1 MQWLIVFLG
10 YRWLY
15 EIPEILHRDISLDN
29 LMLRKEGDKIY
40 AVLNDFDLA
49 VSADVKSMSS
59 KHRTGTKPF
68 MAIDLI
74 HPDPTVHMY
83 RHDLESM
90 FYVLVWITSR
100 FHDGQEIV
108 DPPLQEWADSGSAT
122 LLKEK
127 NYFLVSM
134 PPRRTERFESF
145 GRCIISM
152 QTIFHD
158 GLWARSRYLS
168 ELSVGPQTSS
178 PVHFAND
185 TLDGL
190 VTFDK
195 FQTIL
200 DASLP

>member
-1 MQWLIVFLG
+1 MAHGFSG
-10 YRWLY
+10 YRWLN
-15 EIPEILHRDISLDN
+15 EIPKILHRDISLDN
-29 LMLRKEGDKIY
+29 VMLRKEGDKIY

-90 FYVLVWITSR
+90 FYVLVWINSR

-108 DPPLQEWADSGSAT
+108 DRPLQELADNSGAT

-127 NYFLVSM
+127 NYVLVSM
-134 PPRRTERFESF
+134 PPRQTEQFESF
-145 GRCIISM
+145 GRCIVSM
-152 QTIFHD
+152 QKIFLDRLHVH
-158 GLWARSRYLS
+158 ASYLLD
-168 ELSVGPQTSS
+168 LSVAGSQISS
-178 PVHFAND
+178 PIHFAND
-185 TLDGL
+185 TLDGF

-195 FQTIL
+195 FQKIL
-200 DASLP
+200 DTKLL

>member
-1 MQWLIVFLG
+1 
-10 YRWLY
+10 
-15 EIPEILHRDISLDN
+15 
-29 LMLRKEGDKIY
+29 
-40 AVLNDFDLA
+40 
-49 VSADVKSMSS
+49 MSS

-74 HPDPTVHMY
+74 HLDPTVHMY

-100 FHDGQEIV
+100 FHDGQEIA
-108 DPPLQEWADSGSAT
+108 DPPLQEWADNSDAT

-127 NYFLVSM
+127 RSFFMSI
-134 PPRRTERFESF
+134 PPRRTEQFESF
-145 GRCIISM
+145 GRCIVSM
-152 QTIFHD
+152 QVMFLD

-168 ELSVGPQTSS
+168 ELSVGPQMASS
-178 PVHFAND
+178 IHFTDD
-185 TLDGL
+185 TLDGF

-195 FQTIL
+195 FQTII

>member
-1 MQWLIVFLG
+1 MAHSCSG

-15 EIPEILHRDISLDN
+15 EIPKILHRDISLDN
-29 LMLRKEGDKIY
+29 LMLRKQGDKIY

-49 VSADVKSMSS
+49 VSADVKTISS

-108 DPPLQEWADSGSAT
+108 EPPLQEWAYSGGAT

-127 NYFLVSM
+127 NYFLVSI
-134 PPRRTERFESF
+134 PPRRTEHFESF
-145 GRCIISM
+145 GRWVVSM
-152 QTIFHD
+152 QKMFLD
-158 GLWARSRYLS
+158 GLHAHASYLLD
-168 ELSVGPQTSS
+168 LSVPGSQISS
-178 PVHFAND
+178 PVHFAHD

-195 FQTIL
+195 FQKIL
-200 DASLP
+200 DTKLL

>member
-1 MQWLIVFLG
+1 VAHSFSG

-15 EIPEILHRDISLDN
+15 EIPKILHRDISLDN

-100 FHDGQEIV
+100 FHNGQEIA
-108 DPPLQEWADSGSAT
+108 DPPLQEWADNAD
-122 LLKEK
+122 LI
-127 NYFLVSM
+127 LVDKKRSFFMAM
-134 PPRRTERFESF
+134 PPQRTEQFESF
-145 GRCIISM
+145 GRWIVSM
-152 QTIFHD
+152 QKMFLD
-158 GLWARSRYLS
+158 GLHAHVSYLLD
-168 ELSVGPQTSS
+168 LSVAGSQILY

-185 TLDGL
+185 TLNGL

-195 FQTIL
+195 FQKIL
-200 DASLP
+200 DTKLL